1 MNRHWIDNVI
11 ESNVRDNRITEI
23 RIQNAPLDSTVALL
37 ADMEKAALDKILKS
51 TRLENSVID
60 CVIHELKDPLFLR
73 RKFLVRLKING
84 KILEI
89 EHSTNNLDDEEFV
102 KGEII
107 KKVAE
112 SIAINVLSRAI
123 QKHY

>member
-1 MNRHWIDNVI
+1 MSRYRFDSDI
-11 ESNVRDNRITEI
+11 ESVRDNRITEI

-73 RKFLVRLKING
+73 RKFLIQLKING
-84 KILEI
+84 KTLEI
-89 EHSTNNLDDEEFV
+89 EHTTNNLDDEEFV